1 MGATSKTM
9 HPQPTIQSHFSWI
22 ITTMKHGQEKAPAGI
37 IKGQRR
43 RQAGPTRQRAR
54 EWSTVDRDHGVVH
67 RRSTGTDGPDQPER
81 IGRPRGGA
89 AEHGHSLGWPGRATA
104 HGGAASCGDGR
115 RTRESDGAARQGDP
129 GGLGERGGDKPAG
142 RPNGGG
148 ARPGGRRRRPPARQH
163 ARETEEGGKEGEK
176 ELTKDATTRG
186 GERRGSSASALLGT
200 KAERRPGGVGWRWLG
215 MHGGRVVAAIK
226 WGNGAE
232 AGVRRGTEKSAVQ
245 KARRGSG

>member
-1 MGATSKTM
+1 MARYLEHAAHSDTKRSNT
-9 HPQPTIQSHFSWI
+9 
-22 ITTMKHGQEKAPAGI
+22 EKAPAGV

-67 RRSTGTDGPDQPER
+67 RRSTGTDGPDQPEL

-89 AEHGHSLGWPGRATA
+89 AEHGHSSGRPGRATA
-104 HGGAASCGDGR
+104 HGGAASCGDDR
-115 RTRESDGAARQGDP
+115 RTRESGGAARQGDP
-129 GGLGERGGDKPAG
+129 GGLGERGGDKPAS

-148 ARPGGRRRRPPARQH
+148 ARPGGRRRRPPVQQH
-163 ARETEEGGKEGEK
+163 ARETEEGGKEGEE
-176 ELTKDATTRG
+176 ELTK
-186 GERRGSSASALLGT
+186 ELLGM

-232 AGVRRGTEKSAVQ
+232 AGVRRGTEKPAVQ
-245 KARRGSG
+245 TARRGSG